1 MEPVN
6 VTELRQHLPSYL
18 GKVQQ
23 GEEIQVTL
31 HGKVIARIVP
41 VRDEAA
47 AAQQRLIAIR
57 KQCKLGDVISP
68 SGEEWDAEHGRL

>member
-18 GKVQQ
+18 GKVQE

-31 HGKVIARIVP
+31 HGRVIARIVP

-47 AAQQRLIAIR
+47 AARQRLLAIQE
-57 KQCKLGDVISP
+57 QCSLGDILSP

>member
-1 MEPVN
+1 MEQIN

-23 GEEIQVTL
+23 GEEIQVSL
-31 HGKVIARIVP
+31 HGKIIARIVP

-47 AAQQRLIAIR
+47 AARQRLFAMR
-57 KQCKLGDVISP
+57 KQCNLGNILSP

>member
-1 MEPVN
+1 MEPIN

-23 GEEIQVTL
+23 GEEIQVSL
-31 HGKVIARIVP
+31 HGRIIARIVP

-47 AAQQRLIAIR
+47 AARQRLLAMQ
-57 KQCKLGDVISP
+57 KQCSLGDIISP
-68 SGEEWDAEHGRL
+68 SGEEWNAEHGRL

>member
-1 MEPVN
+1 MEQIN

-23 GEEIQVTL
+23 GEEIQVSL
-31 HGKVIARIVP
+31 HGRIIARIVP

-47 AAQQRLIAIR
+47 AARQRLLAMQ
-57 KQCKLGDVISP
+57 KQCSLGDIISP

>member
-1 MEPVN
+1 MEPIN

-31 HGKVIARIVP
+31 HGKIIARIVP

-47 AAQQRLIAIR
+47 AARLRLLAMR
-57 KQCKLGDVISP
+57 KQCRIGDILSP
-68 SGEEWDAEHGRL
+68 SGEEWNAEHGRL

>member
-1 MEPVN
+1 MEQIN

-23 GEEIQVTL
+23 GEEIQVSL
-31 HGKVIARIVP
+31 HGRIIARIVP
-41 VRDEAA
+41 IRDEAA
-47 AAQQRLIAIR
+47 AARQRLLAMQ
-57 KQCKLGDVISP
+57 KQCSLGDIISP